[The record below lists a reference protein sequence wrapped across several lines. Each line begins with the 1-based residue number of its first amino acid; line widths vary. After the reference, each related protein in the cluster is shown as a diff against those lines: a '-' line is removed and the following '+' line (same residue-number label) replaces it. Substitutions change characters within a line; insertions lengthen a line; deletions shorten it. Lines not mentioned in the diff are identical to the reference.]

1 MLFHAHV
8 GLHIDDFKESQLDGL
23 LNLWFKIIPDIGV
36 SGWSEVGEAESKLGG
51 SKISRLGRVG
61 SWIEKGITFEDIEI
75 GGDKLVGFL
84 VPEGEK
90 QSFGV
95 FAEVGVI
102 GLQDIS
108 DNLDELCRIT
118 HVEVDII
125 IVGQQSLK
133 SHLNI
138 ICIV

>member
-1 MLFHAHV
+1 M
-8 GLHIDDFKESQLDGL
+8 
-23 LNLWFKIIPDIGV
+23 
-36 SGWSEVGEAESKLGG
+36 
-51 SKISRLGRVG
+51 
-61 SWIEKGITFEDIEI
+61 
-75 GGDKLVGFL
+75 
-84 VPEGEK
+84 
-90 QSFGV
+90 
-95 FAEVGVI
+95 FAEVGVV